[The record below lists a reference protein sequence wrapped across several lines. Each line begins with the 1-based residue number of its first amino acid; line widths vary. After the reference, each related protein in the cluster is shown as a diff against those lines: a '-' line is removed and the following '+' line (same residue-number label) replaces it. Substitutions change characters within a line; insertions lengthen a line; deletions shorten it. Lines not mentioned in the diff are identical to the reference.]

1 MKSFNLT
8 WLLYNKH
15 LYEKLIYMDRK
26 IQHSMSTMIDLLQ
39 PSNDDDN
46 DYSPAEYT
54 QLLNRFL
61 AFDEEMSEIACLYK
75 DSQAK
80 IISQPFQICI
90 HNEYQFENKNNLKTK
105 KKKKSKK
112 TKKSPQDNPTTTTTT
127 TTVPPQQGS
136 NGSSIGSGNGGDE
149 SSSISSFDDYL
160 LDNDI
165 SSTGYTQEE
174 QDELTRFL
182 EDDLKEQ
189 LLEGLFDSV
198 SPITTIQHQIY
209 QSRFNHKQ
217 TDSTITIDNEKW
229 IQGIIQGIQSESE
242 KITTNKEELS
252 NRNIFIS

>member
-80 IISQPFQICI
+80 TISPSFNICI
-90 HNEYQFENKNNLKTK
+90 HNGYQIENNTKTK
-105 KKKKSKK
+105 KKKKCKK
-112 TKKSPQDNPTTTTTT
+112 IKKSKQLQT
-127 TTVPPQQGS
+127 S
-136 NGSSIGSGNGGDE
+136 
-149 SSSISSFDDYL
+149 
-160 LDNDI
+160 
-165 SSTGYTQEE
+165 TQE
-174 QDELTRFL
+174 
-182 EDDLKEQ
+182 
-189 LLEGLFDSV
+189 
-198 SPITTIQHQIY
+198 
-209 QSRFNHKQ
+209 N
-217 TDSTITIDNEKW
+217 N
-229 IQGIIQGIQSESE
+229 
-242 KITTNKEELS
+242 
-252 NRNIFIS
+252 NRLDWHFY